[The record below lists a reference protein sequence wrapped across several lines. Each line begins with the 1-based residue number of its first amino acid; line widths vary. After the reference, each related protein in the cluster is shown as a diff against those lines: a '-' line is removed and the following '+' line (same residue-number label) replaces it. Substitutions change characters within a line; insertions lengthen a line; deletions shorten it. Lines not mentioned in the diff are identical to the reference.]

1 MPMNKKI
8 VNKLKVAGLGLVAF
22 CALWFFAGYGAYSSS
37 NMNLGKEA
45 VIYQVKAGSSV
56 KSIARELSEKNLLSS
71 PMFFQLFARLNG
83 KASRIQRGV
92 YEIKPGMTPEQ
103 FLDAIA
109 NGRVVSFA
117 FTIIE
122 GWNIRQVMDELSKED
137 KIKHTV
143 RSGQEAMKKLGIE
156 GRHPEG
162 LLMPDTYFF
171 VPGSTDLDF
180 IRKAYAAMDSYLKA
194 KWPGRD
200 KDLPFETP
208 YQALVMASIVEKET
222 GVIDERPAIAGV
234 FIRRLQKGMRLQTDP
249 TVIYGL
255 GEKYDGNL
263 RRQDLMRDTVYN
275 TYTRQGLPPTPIAM
289 PSRAAI
295 DAALHPAKG
304 SALYFVASGKGDGR
318 HVFSDNLEQHNK
330 AVRDYLIER
339 RKHLHA
345 KDKA

>member
-1 MPMNKKI
+1 MNKKI
-8 VNKLKVAGLGLVAF
+8 VNKLKLAGLGVIAFLV
-22 CALWFFAGYGAYSSS
+22 LWFFAGYGTYSSS

-56 KSIARELSEKNLLSS
+56 KTIARDLAEKNLLSS

-83 KASRIQRGV
+83 KASKIQRGV

-109 NGRVVSFA
+109 NGKVVSFA

-122 GWNIRQVMDELSKED
+122 GWNIRQLMDELSKED
-137 KIKHTV
+137 KIIHTV
-143 RSGQEAMKKLGIE
+143 RTGQDVTKKLGIA

-171 VPGSTDLDF
+171 SPGSTDMDF
-180 IRKAYAAMDSYLKA
+180 IRKAYAAMDTYLKA

-200 KDLPFETP
+200 KNLPFESP
-208 YQALVMASIVEKET
+208 YQALIMASIVEKET
-222 GVIDERPAIAGV
+222 GVVDERPAIAGV

-263 RRQDLMRDTVYN
+263 RRQDLLSDTVYN

-318 HVFSDNLEQHNK
+318 HVFSDTLEQHNK